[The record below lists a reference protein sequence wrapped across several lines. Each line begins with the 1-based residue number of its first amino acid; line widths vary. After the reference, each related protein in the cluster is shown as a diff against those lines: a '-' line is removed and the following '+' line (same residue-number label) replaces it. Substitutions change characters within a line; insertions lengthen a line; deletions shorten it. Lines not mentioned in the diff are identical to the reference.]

1 MLILE
6 LKSTT
11 HAHNA
16 GNAKESMIGQVKR
29 YAKDVYNK
37 PQLILNWNEDT
48 SNIQYQAII
57 LARKADI
64 QKEVTSISAGGK
76 FRRIPFLKDSR
87 YKDDVFYPKDSDEL
101 EVPIRI
107 ELYSFEDIYKLA
119 SSRNDVFFRLLKN
132 EFEFVEEKEED
143 NH

>member
-1 MLILE
+1 MLIMQ
-6 LKSTT
+6 
-11 HAHNA
+11 
-16 GNAKESMIGQVKR
+16 GI
-29 YAKDVYNK
+29 
-37 PQLILNWNEDT
+37 
-48 SNIQYQAII
+48 
-57 LARKADI
+57 
-64 QKEVTSISAGGK
+64 
-76 FRRIPFLKDSR
+76 R